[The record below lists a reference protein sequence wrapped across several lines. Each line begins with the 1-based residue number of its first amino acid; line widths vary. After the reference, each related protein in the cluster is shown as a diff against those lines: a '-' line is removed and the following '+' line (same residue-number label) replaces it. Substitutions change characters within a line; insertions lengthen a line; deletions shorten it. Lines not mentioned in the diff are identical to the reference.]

1 MPQLSTNF
9 SLKELTRSD
18 TAIRKGIDNTPDF
31 EQVINLTHL
40 SIFILQPVRDK
51 WGSTTVN
58 SGLRVLELNRAIGSS
73 DTSQHRK
80 GEAADIECKAVSNL
94 ELAKWIRDN
103 LDFDQV
109 ILEAYDG
116 VDPTSGWVHVS
127 YRADRKNRKKCLTA
141 TFINGKAKYTNGLP
155 D

>member
-155 D
+155 E